1 MLTKQLACTAL
12 ERGFAESEVQ
22 SLLVQ
27 QRALIQ
33 QALQKDALNTELQVR
48 RLIRVAMRLSCVVC
62 GDCLYRTTFSSLS
75 DTAAASLSDLYLN
88 QNILWAV
95 TLITE

>member
-33 QALQKDALNTELQVR
+33 QALQKDALNTDLQVCS
-48 RLIRVAMRLSCVVC
+48 LIRMAMRLSCVVIVVITC
-62 GDCLYRTTFSSLS
+62 TVVYSVRCQISPQR
-75 DTAAASLSDLYLN
+75 LYL
-88 QNILWAV
+88 IY
-95 TLITE
+95 T